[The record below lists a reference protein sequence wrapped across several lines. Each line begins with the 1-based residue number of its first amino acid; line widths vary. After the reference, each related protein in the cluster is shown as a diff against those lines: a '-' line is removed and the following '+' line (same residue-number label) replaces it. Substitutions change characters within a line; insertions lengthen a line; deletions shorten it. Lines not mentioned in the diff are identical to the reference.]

1 VGAYTTLKLRFLIHC
16 TTAIILITGA
26 HLDSDG
32 NMELLV
38 SGMWKPEIVDTEAI
52 TQFQQELV
60 SFQEAESIVQQSRK
74 RKADMTPESV
84 IALLTPS
91 PKKPAIGSP
100 VSA

>member
-1 VGAYTTLKLRFLIHC
+1 MGPNTTLKLRFLIHC

-38 SGMWKPEIVDTEAI
+38 SNMWKPEIADTEAI

-60 SFQEAESIVQQSRK
+60 SFQEAESIVQESRK

-91 PKKPAIGSP
+91 PKKPAMASP